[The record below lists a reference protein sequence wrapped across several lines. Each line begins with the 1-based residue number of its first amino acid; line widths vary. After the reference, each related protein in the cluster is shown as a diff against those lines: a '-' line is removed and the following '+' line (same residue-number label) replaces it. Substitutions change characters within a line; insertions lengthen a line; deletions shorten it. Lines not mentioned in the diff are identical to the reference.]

1 MRQDPD
7 YDFEHFEM
15 RATDSESGSEYET
28 NNPESSIDSSIASDS
43 EFDDGDSQGFRR
55 LGADGENQQNMYL
68 MEKSKKRL
76 VIKDG
81 KIMPGAS
88 KGQRKVGGGEE
99 EVIRWGFGG
108 LTLVFRAREEC

>member
-1 MRQDPD
+1 MRQEPE
-7 YDFEHFEM
+7 YDFENFEM
-15 RATDSESGSEYET
+15 RTTDSDSASEYET

-43 EFDDGDSQGFRR
+43 EFDDGDTQGFRR
-55 LGADGENQQNMYL
+55 LGAADGDTPQSMYL

-88 KGQRKVGGGEE
+88 KVQRKMGGGE
-99 EVIRWGFGG
+99 R
-108 LTLVFRAREEC
+108 